1 MSKQIIAWDLSNLY
15 EGIDDPK
22 IVEDMKNV
30 EILALKFNS
39 EVKGNLVDASLQP
52 IQLKEWYVTL
62 EEIFE
67 RMFYLSL
74 FSGLIYSTTSLD
86 DEVKELKAKIEE
98 FSVKIKETV
107 IFFDLE
113 LNLISEEKYQEFLN
127 STELSNYR
135 HALEFNRLKKNHQ
148 LSEKEEQII
157 MMKDLTGSGGFT
169 KLYDEIQS
177 GFMYEF
183 EVDGEKKELTGSELF
198 AYMYNKD
205 KDVRYRALQ
214 TFVSK
219 FKENELIF
227 THIYNNVLKDWDL
240 ETKRKNYEKPISRR
254 NFDNEISDKIVETL
268 GDVTSDSN
276 TIVERYYNL
285 KKKVIGLDE
294 LRMSDIY
301 APVGEIDK
309 KYTYEEAVELV
320 KDVNEKFLPEFKD
333 IIKKIYELKHID
345 VTPRK
350 GKTGGAFCSYG
361 RQTQYPFVFVNFTGN
376 IESVLTLAHELGH
389 ALHHYY
395 IQQNQTFTNIGSSL
409 AVAEIASVFNE
420 ILAFDYLMEQD
431 LSKDERIALL
441 CNHIEGNFSTSH
453 RQNAFYQFE
462 RRVHELMKTKLPT
475 TQDYKDIHVEEMEKM
490 FGNSVSNIKEDYSIY
505 CFVVS
510 HFIHVPFYVY
520 AYNMAN
526 LLVIALYQMYLEEKD
541 EFKPK
546 FVKLLS
552 VGTSLTPEQMLAEIG
567 VDLNDPTFWQKG
579 INYLTSQIDKLE
591 ELLS

>member
-15 EGIDDPK
+15 KGIDDPK
-22 IVEDMKNV
+22 IEEDMKN
-30 EILALKFNS
+30 IDKLARKFNS
-39 EVKGNLVDASLQP
+39 EAKGNLVDASLKP
-52 IQLKEWYVTL
+52 EQLKEWYIAL

-98 FSVKIKETV
+98 FSVKIRETV

-113 LNLISEEKYQEFLN
+113 LNLVSEEKYQEFLN
-127 STELSNYR
+127 STELSNFR
-135 HALEFNRLKKNHQ
+135 HALEFNRLKKDHQ

-169 KLYDEIQS
+169 KLYDEIES

-183 EVDGEKKELTGSELF
+183 EVDGEKKEMTGSELF
-198 AYMYNKD
+198 AFMYHKD

-254 NFDNEISDKIVETL
+254 NFDNEISDKVVETL

-276 TIVERYYNL
+276 SIVERYYNL

-301 APVGEIDK
+301 APVGEIGK
-309 KYTYEEAVELV
+309 KYTYEEAIELV
-320 KDVNEKFLPEFKD
+320 KVVNERFLPEFKE
-333 IIKKIYELKHID
+333 IIQKLYDLKHID

-361 RQTQYPFVFVNFTGN
+361 RQTQYPFVFVNFTGD

-389 ALHHYY
+389 
-395 IQQNQTFTNIGSSL
+395 
-409 AVAEIASVFNE
+409 
-420 ILAFDYLMEQD
+420 
-431 LSKDERIALL
+431 
-441 CNHIEGNFSTSH
+441 
-453 RQNAFYQFE
+453 
-462 RRVHELMKTKLPT
+462 
-475 TQDYKDIHVEEMEKM
+475 
-490 FGNSVSNIKEDYSIY
+490 
-505 CFVVS
+505 
-510 HFIHVPFYVY
+510 
-520 AYNMAN
+520 
-526 LLVIALYQMYLEEKD
+526 
-541 EFKPK
+541 
-546 FVKLLS
+546 
-552 VGTSLTPEQMLAEIG
+552 
-567 VDLNDPTFWQKG
+567 
-579 INYLTSQIDKLE
+579 
-591 ELLS
+591 

>member
-1 MSKQIIAWDLSNLY
+1 
-15 EGIDDPK
+15 
-22 IVEDMKNV
+22 
-30 EILALKFNS
+30 
-39 EVKGNLVDASLQP
+39 
-52 IQLKEWYVTL
+52 
-62 EEIFE
+62 
-67 RMFYLSL
+67 
-74 FSGLIYSTTSLD
+74 
-86 DEVKELKAKIEE
+86 
-98 FSVKIKETV
+98 
-107 IFFDLE
+107 
-113 LNLISEEKYQEFLN
+113 
-127 STELSNYR
+127 
-135 HALEFNRLKKNHQ
+135 HQ

-157 MMKDLTGSGGFT
+157 MMKDLTGRGGFT
-169 KLYDEIQS
+169 KLYDEIES
-177 GFMYEF
+177 AFMYEF
-183 EVDGEKKELTGSELF
+183 EVDGEKKELTGSEIF
-198 AYMYNKD
+198 AFMYHKD
-205 KDVRYRALQ
+205 RDVRYRALQ

-268 GDVTSDSN
+268 GKVTTGSN
-276 TIVERYYNL
+276 SIVEKYYNL
-285 KKKVIGLDE
+285 KKKIIGLDE
-294 LRMSDIY
+294 LKMSDIY
-301 APVGEIDK
+301 APVGEIEK
-309 KYTYEEAVELV
+309 KYTYDEAIDLV
-320 KDVNEKFLPEFKD
+320 KNVNERFLPEFKD
-333 IIKKIYELKHID
+333 IIQKMYELKHID

-361 RQTQYPFVFVNFTGN
+361 RQTQYPFVFVNFTGD

-431 LSKDERIALL
+431 MSKAEKIALL

-453 RQNAFYQFE
+453 RQNAFYNFE
-462 RRVHELMKTKLPT
+462 KRMHELMKTKLPT
-475 TQDYKDIHVEEMEKM
+475 TQEYKDIYVEEMEKM
-490 FGNSVSNIKEDYSIY
+490 FGNSVVNIKEDYSIC

-526 LLVIALYQMYLEEKD
+526 LLVIALYQLYLEEKD
-541 EFKPK
+541 KFKPK

-567 VDLNDPTFWQKG
+567 VDLNDPNFWQKG
-579 INYLTSQIDKLE
+579 INYLTGQIDKLE
-591 ELLS
+591 ELVN